1 LPLYINIQGNE
12 VYKLMNKSWFYLGAI
27 SIVATLLTSCGE
39 SAKPPAPAAT
49 PAPAAATPPAVA
61 PPTVPATPIAAATPT
76 PIASVKSVGIKPVS
90 VDVAAGLIAPT
101 DGDNWAKTVSKGRAD
116 PFAMIA
122 LQPIEVAEIKDPFN
136 PTVTSVAKS
145 QIASN
150 SQPKQA
156 VTATNGSSPI
166 KVSAKKST
174 IKISSRSLP
183 KGINVAQSQPSI
195 TIGGKPAKVSK
206 ISAKGKIASNNSNP
220 IAKVPASKKPSAGK
234 NTQISAIS
242 RPAIDRALPKI
253 TTEIPAAKPEQ
264 ANGMEVSGVIE
275 VAGTTQV
282 IVKLASESFSRYI
295 EVGDRVAN
303 GRVLIKRVEGQNTL
317 SPTVVLEEV
326 GIEVPRKIGDRS
338 TPITPDAAPKADP
351 AK

>member
-1 LPLYINIQGNE
+1 
-12 VYKLMNKSWFYLGAI
+12 MNKSWFYLGAI
-27 SIVATLLTSCGE
+27 GSLATLITSCGE
-39 SAKPPAPAAT
+39 STKPPAPAAT
-49 PAPAAATPPAVA
+49 PAPAAVVPAAAPAPAAVA
-61 PPTVPATPIAAATPT
+61 PPTVPATPIAATPT
-76 PIASVKSVGIKPVS
+76 PKASVKSTAIKPVS

-136 PTVTSVAKS
+136 PTVAPPAQS
-145 QIASN
+145 QIASSQSPNQTVTTAN
-150 SQPKQA
+150 S
-156 VTATNGSSPI
+156 SSV
-166 KVSAKKST
+166 KASAKKSST

-183 KGINVAQSQPSI
+183 KGVNVAQAQPTV
-195 TIGGKPAKVSK
+195 TIGGKSAKTSK
-206 ISAKGKIASNNSNP
+206 TLAKGKIASNSATS
-220 IAKVPASKKPSAGK
+220 IAAAAKKPSTGK

-242 RPAIDRALPKI
+242 KPAIDRALPKI
-253 TTEIPAAKPEQ
+253 ITEIPAAKPEQ
-264 ANGMEVSGVIE
+264 ATAMEVSGVIE

-338 TPITPDAAPKADP
+338 IPVAPDTLPKVDTI
-351 AK
+351 K

>member
-1 LPLYINIQGNE
+1 
-12 VYKLMNKSWFYLGAI
+12 MNKSWFYLGAI
-27 SIVATLLTSCGE
+27 GILATLITSCGE

-49 PAPAAATPPAVA
+49 PAPAAAAPPAVA
-61 PPTVPATPIAAATPT
+61 PPTVPATPIAAATLT
-76 PIASVKSVGIKPVS
+76 PKASGKSTVIKSVS

-101 DGDNWAKTVSKGRAD
+101 DGDTWAKTVSKGRAD

-136 PTVTSVAKS
+136 PNVTPPAKS

-150 SQPKQA
+150 SLPKQA
-156 VTATNGSSPI
+156 VTATNNSSPI
-166 KVSAKKST
+166 KVIVKKSSPT

-183 KGINVAQSQPSI
+183 KGINVAQSQPTV
-195 TIGGKPAKVSK
+195 TIGGKPAKTSK
-206 ISAKGKIASNNSNP
+206 TLAKGKIASNSATS
-220 IAKVPASKKPSAGK
+220 IASAAKKPSAGK
-234 NTQISAIS
+234 STQISAIS
-242 RPAIDRALPKI
+242 KPAIDRALPKI
-253 TTEIPAAKPEQ
+253 ITEITAAKPEQ
-264 ANGMEVSGVIE
+264 ATAMEVSGVIE

-326 GIEVPRKIGDRS
+326 GVEVPRKIGDRS
-338 TPITPDAAPKADP
+338 TPVTPDAASKVEPVK
-351 AK
+351 